1 VSVLSWNEIRT
12 RASVFAEDWQNKG
25 YEKGQ
30 TQLFY
35 QEFFQLFGMSVRRL
49 ASFEEPVKKLGHKQ
63 GFIDLFWKGMLLVE
77 QKSAGRDLGKA
88 KQQALDYFPGLKDE
102 ELPRYLLLCDFQHFE
117 LHDLEKG
124 TVTAFALAELSR
136 HVEAFAFIRGDTQSQ
151 LIEQEQVTI
160 KAAELVGKLHDL
172 LEEDGFT
179 GEDLQVF
186 LIRTVFCLF
195 ADDTGIFDKRA
206 SLLALLKNRTT
217 EDGSDLGGWL
227 QRLFETL
234 NTPDNKRQK
243 SLDEELAQFPY
254 INGALFER
262 PARIPSF
269 NSAMRKAL
277 ISACEFDWKAV
288 SPAIFGSLFQSVMDS
303 RERREQGA
311 HYTSEQ
317 HILRLME
324 PLFLEELNN
333 EFDKICA
340 LKRGK
345 SKALQQFHHKLASLT
360 CFDPACGCGNFL
372 VVAYQQIRHLETRLL
387 QEIHKN
393 DNRLHLDVSHLSI
406 IDVDNFYGIEI
417 SEFAAKIAQIALWMT
432 DHLCNLELSAAFGQ
446 HFARIPLNKSPN
458 IYCADALEINWQSVL
473 PAEQCSY
480 VLGNPPFVGAKYQS
494 TEQRAQV
501 RRIAGLGKSGGTL
514 DYVCAWFIKAAEYAQ
529 STLSPN
535 PSPINGRGALDSAR
549 INSPRPLAG
558 VDTLLPSPAC
568 GRGAGERVKP
578 KIAFV
583 STNSITQGEQVAQ
596 LWPILFNRYSME
608 IAFAHR
614 TFAWTSEARGA
625 AHVHVV
631 IIGLCVQGFE
641 PEEKRL
647 FHYQALKGEPVQ
659 TTHKKLSPYLIDAS
673 TLNNPYLVIKEEPR
687 SLMNYPPLIIGSKPI
702 DDGNYIFTDEQKE
715 VFLQTEPE
723 ATPFIRPFIGALE
736 FINGKRR
743 WILALHQAAPQLLR
757 KLPKTLQRVEAVR
770 KFRLASK
777 SKPTQVLA
785 NTPNLYHVN
794 VIPEQSFLVIP
805 EVSSENRN
813 CIPIG
818 YLKPPVIP
826 SNKLRVL
833 QDAQLWHFAILTS
846 QIHMAWMRQVTGR
859 MKSDYMYSIGVVY
872 NTFPWP
878 EGLKDNT
885 KAQEKLSEL
894 AQNIL
899 DARKN
904 HPEATLADLYHNAT
918 MPPDL
923 RKAHI
928 TLDKAVDKLYQKAP
942 FKDDSERVAL
952 LFSRYEALIS
962 RMG

>member
-1 VSVLSWNEIRT
+1 VPVLSWNEIRT
-12 RASVFAEDWQNKG
+12 RACAFAEDWQNKG

-35 QEFFQLFGMSVRRL
+35 QEFFELFGMSVRRL
-49 ASFEEPVKKLGHKQ
+49 ASFEEPVKKLGQKQ

-77 QKSAGRDLGKA
+77 QKSAGRSLSKA

-102 ELPRYLLLCDFQHFE
+102 ELPRYLLLCDFQNFE
-117 LHDLEKG
+117 LHNLEKG
-124 TVTAFALAELSR
+124 AIIAFALAELPQY
-136 HVEAFAFIRGDTQSQ
+136 VEAFAFIRGDTQNQ

-186 LIRTVFCLF
+186 LIRVVFCLF

-206 SLLALLKNRTT
+206 SLLALLKNRTA

-269 NSAMRKAL
+269 NSAMRRAL

-303 RERREQGA
+303 KERRAQGA

-317 HILRLME
+317 HILRLIE

-333 EFDKICA
+333 EFDKICK

-345 SKALQQFHHKLASLT
+345 SKALQQFHHKLAQLT
-360 CFDPACGCGNFL
+360 FFDPACGCGNFL
-372 VVAYQQIRHLETRLL
+372 VVSYQQIRHLETKLL
-387 QEIHKN
+387 QEIHKG
-393 DNRLHLDVSHLSI
+393 DNRLHLDISHLSK

-417 SEFAAKIAQIALWMT
+417 GEFAAKIAQIALWMT

-446 HFARIPLNKSPN
+446 HYARIPLNKSPN
-458 IYCADALEINWQSVL
+458 IYCTDALEINWQSVL

-494 TEQRAQV
+494 PEQRAQV
-501 RRIAGLGKSGGTL
+501 RRMANLGKSGGTL
-514 DYVCAWFIKAAEYAQ
+514 DYVCAWFIKAAEYIQ

-535 PSPINGRGALDSAR
+535 PSPASGRGELIRALSG
-549 INSPRPLAG
+549 SPRPFMGEGL
-558 VDTLLPSPAC
+558 
-568 GRGAGERVKP
+568 GEREVTPP

-596 LWPILFNRYSME
+596 LWPILFNRYNLE

-614 TFAWTSEARGA
+614 TFNWTSEAKKGM

-631 IIGLCVQGFE
+631 IIGLCSQGFE

-647 FHYQALKGEPVQ
+647 LHYQELKGEPVQ

-673 TLNNPYLVIKEEPR
+673 NLNNPYLVIKEEPR
-687 SLMNYPPLIIGSKPI
+687 SLMDYPSLIIGSKPI
-702 DDGNYIFTDEQKE
+702 DDGNYIFTDEQRE
-715 VFLQTEPE
+715 TFLQTEPE
-723 ATPFIRPFIGALE
+723 AMPFMRPFIGALE

-757 KLPKTLQRVEAVR
+757 KLPKTLQRIEAVR

-777 SKPTQVLA
+777 SKSTQALA
-785 NTPNLYHVN
+785 NTPKLYHVN
-794 VIPEQSFLVIP
+794 VIPEQPFLVIP
-805 EVSSENRN
+805 ETSSENRN
-813 CIPIG
+813 YIPIG
-818 YLKPPVIP
+818 YLNPPMIP
-826 SNKLRVL
+826 SNLLRVL
-833 QDAQLWHFAILTS
+833 VNAELWHFAILTS
-846 QIHMAWMRQVTGR
+846 QMHMAWMRQFAGR
-859 MKSDYMYSIGVVY
+859 LESRYRYSIGVVY

-878 EGLKDNT
+878 QGLQDNI
-885 KAQEKLSEL
+885 KAQDKLNQL
-894 AQNIL
+894 AQTIL
-899 DARKN
+899 DIRAKYTN
-904 HPEATLADLYHNAT
+904 ATLADLYHAIS

-923 RKAHI
+923 RKAHAA
-928 TLDKAVDKLYQKAP
+928 LDKTVDKLYQNEP
-942 FKDDSERVAL
+942 FKNDSERVAL
-952 LFSRYEALIS
+952 LLSRYEALINVKP
-962 RMG
+962 

>member
-12 RASVFAEDWQNKG
+12 RACAFADDWQNKG

-49 ASFEEPVKKLGHKQ
+49 ASFEEPVKKLGQKQ

-117 LHDLEKG
+117 LHDLENNL
-124 TVTAFALAELSR
+124 VTAFALAELPR
-136 HVEAFAFIRGDTQSQ
+136 YVEAFAFIRGDTQSQ

-186 LIRTVFCLF
+186 LIRVVFCLF

-206 SLLALLKNRTT
+206 SLLALLKNRTA

-234 NTPDNKRQK
+234 NTPENKRQK

-303 RERREQGA
+303 KERRAQGA

-317 HILRLME
+317 HILRLIE
-324 PLFLEELNN
+324 PLFLEELNS
-333 EFDKICA
+333 EFDKICK
-340 LKRGK
+340 LRRGK
-345 SKALQQFHHKLASLT
+345 NKALQQFHHKLARLT
-360 CFDPACGCGNFL
+360 FFDPACGCGNFL

-393 DNRLHLDVSHLSI
+393 DNRLHLDISHLSK

-417 SEFAAKIAQIALWMT
+417 GEFAAKIAQIALWMT

-446 HFARIPLNKSPN
+446 HYARIPLNKSPN
-458 IYCADALEINWQSVL
+458 IVCADALEINWQSVL

-480 VLGNPPFVGAKYQS
+480 VLGNPPFIGKSYQS
-494 TEQRAQV
+494 PEQNLQM
-501 RRIAGLGKSGGTL
+501 RRIAGLPGTGGGSL
-514 DYVCAWFIKAAEYAQ
+514 DYVCAWFIKAAEYVQ
-529 STLSPN
+529 STQAGN
-535 PSPINGRGALDSAR
+535 PPQ
-549 INSPRPLAG
+549 
-558 VDTLLPSPAC
+558 
-568 GRGAGERVKP
+568 
-578 KIAFV
+578 IAFV

-596 LWPILFNRYSME
+596 LWPILFNRYHLE

-631 IIGLCVQGFE
+631 IIGLCARKFE
-641 PEEKRL
+641 PEEKHL
-647 FHYQALKGEPVQ
+647 FHYEELKGEPVQ
-659 TTHKKLSPYLIDAS
+659 TTHKKLSPYLMDAG
-673 TLNNPYLVIKEEPR
+673 TLSNPHLVVRDEKNNL
-687 SLMNYPPLIIGSKPI
+687 SGYPPMIRGAQAT
-702 DDGNYIFTDEQKE
+702 DNGHYIFSDEEKTD
-715 VFLQTEPE
+715 FLKIDPNAEKFFCPY
-723 ATPFIRPFIGALE
+723 IGAHE
-736 FINGKRR
+736 FINNRLR
-743 WILALHQAAPQLLR
+743 WILVLHQAQPQELR
-757 KLPKTLQRVEAVR
+757 QLPLVLKRIEAV
-770 KFRLASK
+770 KQFRLASK
-777 SKPTQVLA
+777 KKATQTLAQAPTRLEG
-785 NTPNLYHVN
+785 YRI
-794 VIPEQSFLVIP
+794 IPEKPFLVIP
-805 EVSSENRN
+805 QVSSEQRN
-813 CIPIG
+813 YVPIG
-818 YLKPPVIP
+818 WLEPPIIP
-826 SNKLRVL
+826 SDKLRFL
-833 QDAQLWHFAILTS
+833 QDVQLWHFAILTS

-878 EGLKDNT
+878 EGLKDNSKT
-885 KAQEKLSEL
+885 QEKLSGL

-899 DARKN
+899 DTRKN
-904 HPEATLADLYHNAT
+904 YPKATLADLYNNAT

-952 LFSRYEALIS
+952 LFSRYEILIS
-962 RMG
+962 GIR